1 MAINLT
7 DSDALERLK
16 EKLKNLTKL
25 QEMMK
30 AVNII
35 IRNKKIPAEEKTKLI
50 QERYHLTPDC
60 IRELISPKESWEQ
73 PGFPSWQ
80 LSNNNQEINRV
91 RKRIQEVVDYQKA
104 VAQTEEAG
112 VLPEFPFEGGKIVD
126 NIPMNRIQI
135 FFDGKPNAEVRQ
147 KLKSNAFRWAPSN
160 AAWQSYRNRHTLNW
174 AKEEFKAV
182 TESKQTKEEE
192 IA

>member
-7 DSDALERLK
+7 DSDALERLE
-16 EKLKNLTKL
+16 EKLKNLTEL

-60 IRELISPKESWEQ
+60 IRELISPKESWGQ

-91 RKRIQEVVDYQKA
+91 KKRIEEVIEYQKT
-104 VAQTEEAG
+104 VKQTEETG
-112 VLPEFPFEGGKIVD
+112 LPEFSFNGGKIVD
-126 NIPMNRIQI
+126 NIPENRLQI
-135 FFDGKPNAEVRQ
+135 FFDAKPESDIRT
-147 KLKSNAFRWAPSN
+147 KLKQHGFRWAPSN
-160 AAWQSYRNRHTLNW
+160 AAWQSYRNHHTLNW